1 MQVCYPEFDFKNSTA
16 LWADNVEV
24 VIAINAGAIVPT
36 PIERYMI
43 RAEKSLVFLS
53 RLDVRE
59 PGTHQAT
66 ALPW

>member
-1 MQVCYPEFDFKNSTA
+1 VKVRYPEFDAKNSTA

-43 RAEKSLVFLS
+43 RVMRKARE
-53 RLDVRE
+53 RCLDVV
-59 PGTHQAT
+59 GG
-66 ALPW
+66 